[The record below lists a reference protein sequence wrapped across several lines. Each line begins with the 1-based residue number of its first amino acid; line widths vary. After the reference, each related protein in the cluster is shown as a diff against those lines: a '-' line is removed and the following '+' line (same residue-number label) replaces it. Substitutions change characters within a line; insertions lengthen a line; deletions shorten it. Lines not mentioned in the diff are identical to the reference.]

1 MTTVTETL
9 GRQTIR
15 IGSAEEAEVQVP
27 GTAPLAATLV
37 HLGEGQLRLLVEAED
52 VVTQDGRPL
61 EFGSSHVFDFKT
73 RFELTGSELDLG
85 HAAIC
90 AMVLSRGYLPAA
102 EHEVVIG
109 RDPERCHL
117 VLPSRGVSARHGT
130 LSLEPLAFIDHGSTS
145 GTFLSGERLPP
156 EVETP
161 VSATALLALGPLPLP
176 IALVLALHAEMKS
189 LRAAAFS
196 VVKSEAFHL
205 GPPPQLPA
213 VPPPIAVTTPPA
225 DHALF
230 ARPHQAL
237 LPDALATTLPPDT
250 SSPVEAPPPPSLDA
264 PPPPPPPS
272 FNPLEIHP
280 KHRTVMGTIRMVASM
295 EHTIGRTA
303 DNAIVLD
310 YPQVSGH
317 HAKLIKVG
325 RDVFVEDLGSELG
338 TYVRG
343 SRLRPKQRAKVAD
356 GERIR
361 FGPIST
367 ALVERADALE
377 ITVEDREGWAGR
389 PLFEIEAADLGVV
402 VPDRDDPGA
411 DKRLLEGVSFK
422 ALPGDLVALMGPSG
436 SGKTTL
442 LHCLTGYITPSQGEV
457 RVNGQPLALAR
468 EALRGSIGYVPQD
481 DIIHPELTVRE
492 AVRYSARFRLPPDYS
507 DREIEARVDAALA
520 ELGLE
525 AVAHLEIG
533 RPEQK
538 VLSGGQRKR
547 VNIAI
552 ELVTDPVLLFLDEP
566 TSGLAADDT
575 TALIELLSRLA
586 REGGKTIIA
595 TIHQPAK
602 DEYQQFNVALV
613 LGHGG
618 VPVYFGPTRDAYG
631 FFESW
636 RTPTER
642 QGIDTPRDMF
652 AELSEREARFRL
664 AMPGASRTDVRLAV
678 SRAYQTEYQRS
689 SVAAQ
694 MFSGPRSVSSAL
706 AEASPLPARERPR
719 GQLGLLL
726 GRYLR
731 IKVRDRVGMA
741 ILLLQAPLIGVLL
754 SLVFGLQKT
763 AAPHWCLGAL
773 DQLRER
779 AGSVAKGAP
788 PVGALSPTPDH
799 APALFFLI
807 VAAVWFGTSNAA
819 REIVS
824 ERAIFRRE
832 RMVNLRVSNYVLS
845 KFIVLSALSMLQCVA
860 LLAIVWE
867 AIGLGGGPLAF
878 GVSLSAMMLTSVC
891 SVALGL
897 LLSTVVMSSEAAM
910 ALTPIALIP
919 QVVLGGLMVPVTTN
933 PWLEAPML
941 TIPARWGFEAV
952 VRVERAAVAPLSAWN
967 IRLDGVRNSLPDFIE
982 GGAFRCA
989 IAQME
994 SSELLGAWGFGSHGY
1009 AVPLALLVL
1018 AAMTAGLLT
1027 VVRVVLERRA

>member
-15 IGSAEEAEVQVP
+15 IGSADDAEVHVP
-27 GTAPLAATLV
+27 GAAALAATLV
-37 HLGEGQLRLLVEAED
+37 HLGEGELRLLVEAED
-52 VVTQDGRPL
+52 TVTQDGRPL
-61 EFGSSHVFDFKT
+61 ALGSSHVFDFKT
-73 RFELTGSELDLG
+73 RFEISGSELELG
-85 HAAIC
+85 HHAVC
-90 AMVLSRGYLPAA
+90 AMVMARGYLPTS
-102 EHEVVIG
+102 ETEIVIG

-117 VLPSRGVSARHGT
+117 VLPSRGVSAWHGT
-130 LSLEPLAFIDHGSTS
+130 LSLDPLAFTDHGSTS
-145 GTFLSGERLPP
+145 GTFLGGERLPA
-156 EVETP
+156 EVQTP
-161 VSATALLALGPLPLP
+161 VSPSDLLALGPLPLP
-176 IALVLALHAEMKS
+176 VALALALHAEMKVA
-189 LRAAAFS
+189 RHAAFS

-205 GPPPQLPA
+205 APVPAGASPTAPPPVA
-213 VPPPIAVTTPPA
+213 ITTPPLDDASPRGPMRPRAPASALPTTPPNAAA
-225 DHALF
+225 DSH
-230 ARPHQAL
+230 RP
-237 LPDALATTLPPDT
+237 T
-250 SSPVEAPPPPSLDA
+250 EA

-272 FNPLEIHP
+272 FEPTDAHP

-295 EHTIGRTA
+295 EHTIGRTS

-343 SRLRPKQRAKVAD
+343 SRLGPKQRAKVSG

-367 ALVERADALE
+367 TLVERADVLD
-377 ITVEDREGWAGR
+377 ITVEDREGWVGR

-402 VPDRDDPGA
+402 VPDRDDPRVQ
-411 DKRLLEGVSFK
+411 KRLLEGVSFK

-442 LHCLTGYITPSQGEV
+442 LHCLTGYVTPSQGEV

-507 DREIEARVDAALA
+507 NREIEDRVDAALA

-525 AVAHLEIG
+525 SVAHLEIG
-533 RPEQK
+533 KPEQK

-575 TALIELLSRLA
+575 TALIELLARLA

-636 RTPTER
+636 RAPPER

-689 SVAAQ
+689 ATCAQ

-706 AEASPLPARERPR
+706 ADASPLPARERPR

-763 AAPHWCLGAL
+763 SAPHWCLGAL

-779 AGSVAKGAP
+779 AGSVAKEAP
-788 PVGALSPTPDH
+788 PPDALAPTPDH
-799 APALFFLI
+799 AAALFFLI

-845 KFIVLSALSMLQCVA
+845 KFIVLSGLSMLQCVA
-860 LLAIVWE
+860 LLAIVWL
-867 AIGLGGGPLAF
+867 AVGLGGGPLAF
-878 GVSLSAMMLTSVC
+878 AVSLSAMMLTSVC

-897 LLSTVVMSSEAAM
+897 LLSTVVTSSEAAM

-941 TIPARWGFEAV
+941 AIPARWGFEAV
-952 VRVERAAVAPLSAWN
+952 ARVERAAVAQRSEWS
-967 IRLDGVRNSLPDFIE
+967 IRLDGVRDSLPDFID

-989 IAQME
+989 TAQME
-994 SSELLGAWGFGSHGY
+994 STDLVGAWGFGSHPH
-1009 AVPLALLVL
+1009 AVPLALSML
-1018 AAMTAGLLT
+1018 ALMTTLLLT
-1027 VVRVVLERRA
+1027 VVRVVLERRD